1 MVIWVDSAAPIGIL
15 RPFIFEASDR
25 IKARTNMLAVI
36 KAQGKQYKVAKGDT
50 LTVDRLAGEAG
61 AKIAF
66 GDVLMVIDGGKTTIG
81 APVVSGAKVEA
92 EIVAHDRGDKILVI
106 KKRRRKGYKRTKGH
120 RQDLTTVKI
129 TGISA

>member
-1 MVIWVDSAAPIGIL
+1 MGNL
-15 RPFIFEASDR
+15 RAFIFEAAAHS
-25 IKARTNMLAVI
+25 KARTNMLAVI

-50 LTVDRLAGEAG
+50 LTIDRLAGEAG
-61 AKIAF
+61 AKVAL
-66 GDVLMVIDGGKTTIG
+66 GEVLMVIDGGKTTVG
-81 APVVSGAKVEA
+81 APLVSGAKVEA

-120 RQDLTTVKI
+120 RQELTTVKI